1 MKRSVLVC
9 TYLLYLSIL
18 FFAGC
23 TSEIQTGKE
32 KPVRTN
38 RIRLN
43 LQVANLAASHTAELP
58 SRREEIDIQSVD
70 LWFFE
75 GEATDSDLPTLHR
88 RFYKNALDQKDE
100 LYQDDDGFFY
110 TYIDGLR
117 KPEDMLEPVLRKYKI
132 FMLANQQVE
141 QAELWESPY
150 TQSLGRLLS
159 FSYKANER
167 PSLSKDP
174 AYEKRF
180 CMTDYQEAD
189 FSIATNAY
197 FSLERLPVK
206 LAIQINDKHSSG
218 ITVTKLECLN
228 DQQKVYMS
236 APEGS
241 VDSAPF
247 AESLNIPFKKK
258 GADTLAVATTY
269 INENLSSQP
278 IELLIIGTLDGEE
291 KKWRAA
297 ITPDGSPVLLRN
309 TACNITLNLLANSVS
324 TSITIRPWDAGT
336 KQEVSMDE
344 LWITNCYIVPPGG
357 QLFVPYTAAL
367 QARRMLWGDNMDA
380 GQQITAEVIWA
391 DTRELADGVT
401 VETKNE
407 LEVVDVNFPTGCQGN
422 LVVGIKKA
430 GESAYLW
437 SWHLWV
443 TDYDPW
449 KESGRVVFEVEE
461 GSENNFNKKRIWMDR
476 NLGAMTNQYDEKG
489 TARGLCY
496 QWGRKD
502 PFPGSTGW
510 AENPQEPVLYT
521 PGGGTTSVSV
531 KNMNY
536 QESFSDPLAFGDGF
550 PMWCAD
556 LDSDIG
562 NRTSHLGVL
571 WSKDM
576 IMKTL
581 FDPCPYGWKSSNF
594 SIPRASDFVYSN
606 KGRQGEPYG
615 YWSFTESRTI
625 AGPQKAVA
633 GNYWSTR
640 VDYYISR
647 LWVFDEAQAAPPAQ
661 RPPNHSDAHSMRCV
675 ISDIFF

>member
-1 MKRSVLVC
+1 MKQYIQIQTYCICVC
-9 TYLLYLSIL
+9 LLLL
-18 FFAGC
+18 AGC
-23 TSEIQTGKE
+23 TNEVQTTGENPEGEQAIELKIQVVNPVVSRAAIEVGTPEEDRITHCNFWLFE
-32 KPVRTN
+32 KNAAEDALPLLHKTSMYSGVTITKTELEKAGIPRDGYYK
-38 RIRLN
+38 IYAI
-43 LQVANLAASHTAELP
+43 ANLPEEQRELMNNPMQQSMQTLKSIAYTA
-58 SRREEIDIQSVD
+58 
-70 LWFFE
+70 
-75 GEATDSDLPTLHR
+75 T
-88 RFYKNALDQKDE
+88 
-100 LYQDDDGFFY
+100 
-110 TYIDGLR
+110 
-117 KPEDMLEPVLRKYKI
+117 
-132 FMLANQQVE
+132 
-141 QAELWESPY
+141 
-150 TQSLGRLLS
+150 
-159 FSYKANER
+159 ER
-167 PSLSKDP
+167 PSTAKS
-174 AYEKRF
+174 F
-180 CMTDYQEAD
+180 CMTGS
-189 FSIATNAY
+189 SIVRLVMVTANVGMVPVV
-197 FSLERLPVK
+197 RLPVK

-278 IELLIIGTLDGEE
+278 VELLITGTLDGKE
-291 KKWRAA
+291 KQWRAA
-297 ITPDGSPVLLRN
+297 ITPDGSAVLLRN

-336 KQEVSMDE
+336 KQEVSMDD
-344 LWITNCYIVPPGG
+344 LRITNCYIVPPGG

-461 GSENNFNKKRIWMDR
+461 GSENNFNKKRRWMDR

-536 QESFSDPLAFGDGF
+536 QESFSDPLAFGNGF

-581 FDPCPYGWKSSNF
+581 FDPCPYGWKSSDF

-647 LWVFDEAQAAPPAQ
+647 LWFFDEAQAAPPAQ